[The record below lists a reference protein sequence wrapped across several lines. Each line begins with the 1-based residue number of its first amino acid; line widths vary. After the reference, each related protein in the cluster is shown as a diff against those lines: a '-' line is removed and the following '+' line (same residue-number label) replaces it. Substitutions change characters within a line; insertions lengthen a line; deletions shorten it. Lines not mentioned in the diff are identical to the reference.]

1 MSSEEVQAL
10 YVEAQ
15 HLEAQNIELARRES
29 SLSAAHHDAIAAAAA
44 LRGLE
49 AQEGGGAGGSEAG
62 AGGGMQALVPL
73 GMGTF
78 IKATVQPGS
87 GIVVSIGAGA
97 AVEKD
102 ARSALNFVEGRIKE
116 IEVALQGTR
125 AGRAEVA
132 GRFEQVQQAL
142 GSMVQRAPQ
151 PPQAAAARAAPRP
164 EERA

>member
-1 MSSEEVQAL
+1 MQAL
-10 YVEAQ
+10 YAEAQ
-15 HLEAQNIELARRES
+15 HLEAQNLELARRES
-29 SLSAAHHDAIAAAAA
+29 SLSAAHHDAVAAAAA
-44 LRGLE
+44 LRDIE
-49 AQEGGGAGGSEAG
+49 AQKKGAGGSG
-62 AGGGMQALVPL
+62 AGGADGGMQALVPL

-78 IKATVQPGS
+78 IKAVVPQGS

-116 IEVALQGTR
+116 IEVALQRTS

-132 GRFEQVQQAL
+132 GRFEQVQHSL
-142 GSMVQRAPQ
+142 GSMVQRAQQ